1 MSTSTPQ
8 TPPDGVPDADWA
20 EQEIDADPV
29 AEEAGE
35 PGSQPVAPSRG
46 LKEADEA
53 DLAEQETLAYGA
65 DDESRLS

>member
-20 EQEIDADPV
+20 EQEIDVDPV
-29 AEEAGE
+29 AEEGGE
-35 PGSQPVAPSRG
+35 PGAQPVAPNRG

-53 DLAEQETLAYGA
+53 DLAEQETVVYGEA
-65 DDESRLS
+65 DEYGG